1 LKNIYSAILRILD
14 QKEKHKLVSLIVL
27 DLIIGILDI
36 AFLGFML
43 LVINFYT
50 KTGASNISSFLD
62 HFFNKNSLLLISVFF
77 LLFGLKNLLGYFI
90 SRSQNFFFYQVASRL
105 SDRNI
110 RQYLKA
116 GYLEFINVNSSV
128 QIRKISHEP
137 IEFST
142 YILTNVQQMIS
153 QAVLIFF
160 TIVAILFYHP
170 SLFLLLFILL
180 LPPVV
185 LLAWFVRKKLKNIR
199 ADTKTTSAKAIQHL
213 QESLSGFIESNIY
226 KKDDFFVN
234 RYYTYQDKLNKNIAT
249 QQTLQGL
256 PSRLIE
262 VFAILGFFIL
272 IAINKWSANAPG
284 ITLLNI
290 GVFMA
295 ASYKIIP
302 GIVKILNSSGQ
313 IKAYSFTL
321 TDLLPSDTN
330 TTVKAETREQITSI
344 RFNQVDFN
352 FKKQQIL
359 RNLSFE
365 ITSGDFA
372 GISGKSGLGK
382 TTIINLLLGFLEQQS
397 GNISINNKAVNA
409 IERQQ
414 YWPGISYLKQQAF
427 FINDSILKN
436 ITLTDDDYDADK
448 LAKAISI
455 CGIDCMLNEFTDGI
469 NKQITENGKNISGGQ
484 RQRIVLARALY
495 HDFDLL
501 ILDEPFSEIDT
512 EGENAILTRLKQLTE
527 QGKMVLFITHN
538 TASLTFCNKIILPNA
553 NQSA

>member
-1 LKNIYSAILRILD
+1 MVMS
-14 QKEKHKLVSLIVL
+14 
-27 DLIIGILDI
+27 ILDI
-36 AFLGFML
+36 AFLGLML

-50 KTGASNISSFLD
+50 KNNASNTNSFLD
-62 HFFNKNSLLLISVFF
+62 HFFNKNSLLLISGFF

-90 SRSQNFFFYQVASRL
+90 SRAQNFFFYQVASRL

-110 RQYLKA
+110 KQYLKA
-116 GYLEFINVNSSV
+116 GYLEFINVDSSV
-128 QIRKISHEP
+128 QIRKISQQP

-142 YILTNVQQMIS
+142 YILTNVQQIIS
-153 QAVLIFF
+153 QAGLIFF

-180 LPPVV
+180 LPPVI

-199 ADTKTTSAKAIQHL
+199 ADTKSISAKVIQHL

-226 KKDDFFVN
+226 RKDDFFVN
-234 RYYTYQDKLNKNIAT
+234 RYHTYQDKLNKNIAT

-272 IAINKWSANAPG
+272 IVINKWSINAPG
-284 ITLLNI
+284 INLLNI

-321 TDLLPSDTN
+321 TDLLPPDTI
-330 TTVKAETREQITSI
+330 TTVKAETREQITSMKFKKI
-344 RFNQVDFN
+344 NFK

-359 RNLSFE
+359 RNLCLE

-382 TTIINLLLGFLEQQS
+382 TTIINLLLGFLEPQS
-397 GNISINNKAVNA
+397 GDILVNNKTVNA

-414 YWPGISYLKQQAF
+414 YWPVISYVKQQAF

-436 ITLTDDDYDADK
+436 ITLTDDDYDAAK

-455 CGIDCMLNEFTDGI
+455 CGIDCMLNEYADGI

-495 HDFDLL
+495 YDFDLL

-512 EGENAILTRLKQLTE
+512 EAENTILTRLKQLTE

-538 TASLTFCNKIILPNA
+538 TASLTFCNKIIIPNA
-553 NQSA
+553 N